1 MKNSLLALLLVL
13 GIGASGFVGKAKAA
27 ADGSAKLMQLE
38 ADFAK
43 ATAEHGVEGFISYFA
58 DDAVDLPDRGP
69 IVSGKENIR
78 KSLGTWGPDVSLS
91 WTPVHAEMA
100 ASGDLGY
107 TYGTYVYKAK
117 GQDGKPVT
125 GNGKYTTIWK
135 KQKDGSWKVILD
147 MGNSSPPPPAG
158 AAR

>member
-1 MKNSLLALLLVL
+1 MKIAFLTLLSLSLLAL
-13 GIGASGFVGKAKAA
+13 ASFAFKAKAA
-27 ADGSAKLMQLE
+27 SDGSATLMQLE

-43 ATAEHGVEGFISYFA
+43 ATAEHGVEGFVSYFA
-58 DDAVDLPDRGP
+58 DNAVDLPDRGP

-78 KSLGTWGPDVSLS
+78 KSLGTWGPDVSLT

-107 TYGTYVYKAK
+107 TYGTYVFKAK

-135 KQKDGSWKVILD
+135 KQSDGSWKVVLD
-147 MGNSSPPPPAG
+147 MGNSSPAPTQP
-158 AAR
+158 